1 MEVKCIILKYLP
13 VLVFSSK
20 GNQEPNPAI
29 TSIYF
34 DNDQFELYQGRLEKS
49 EGAKA
54 VRIRWYGNM
63 DQTEIFVEQKTHRED
78 WTGEISVKERFSIK
92 EKYVNEFIKGEY
104 KIDKAIQKMRERGQK
119 SEGEL
124 EKMKNLADEIQ
135 ETMSA
140 KKLHSMVRTFYN
152 RTAFQLPGDARVRIS
167 LDTELTMVREDN
179 YDGVQRSGDNWRRM
193 DMGIDFPF
201 SYLPSEDVTRFPYA
215 VLEVKLQTQYG
226 AEAPQWVDRLV
237 KSHLVR
243 LFKLLYSANCARW
256 KKCPNSPNSFT
267 ESRHCWTSEFR
278 CCPFG
283 FLKWIKIFA
292 NLHLKGTSRL

>member
-20 GNQEPNPAI
+20 GTQEPNPAI

-78 WTGEISVKERFSIK
+78 WTGETSVKERFSIK
-92 EKYVNEFIKGEY
+92 EKYVNDFIQGNY
-104 KIDKAIQKMRERGQK
+104 QMDRAIQKLRERGLK
-119 SEGEL
+119 SETEL
-124 EKMKNLADEIQ
+124 EKMKELADDIQ
-135 ETMSA
+135 STVLTR
-140 KKLHSMVRTFYN
+140 KLHPMVRTFYN

-179 YDGVQRSGDNWRRM
+179 FDGVQRAGNNWRRM

-215 VLEVKLQTQYG
+215 ILEVKLQTQYG
-226 AEAPQWVDRLV
+226 TEAPAWVEELV
-237 KSHLVR
+237 KSHLVCIY
-243 LFKLLYSANCARW
+243 F
-256 KKCPNSPNSFT
+256 
-267 ESRHCWTSEFR
+267 
-278 CCPFG
+278 
-283 FLKWIKIFA
+283 IKIFD
-292 NLHLKGTSRL
+292 